1 MLFIMYMVS
10 MMLYVYFI
18 TYQIN
23 DKINA
28 YILDMMEF
36 IYDGEYHHSLF
47 SMQRLDIMCMISSI
61 MCINYM
67 IVLNDILR
75 CF

>member
-1 MLFIMYMVS
+1 

-28 YILDMMEF
+28 YILEMMEF
-36 IYDGEYHHSLF
+36 IYDVKYHHSLF
-47 SMQRLDIMCMISSI
+47 LMQILDIMSMIFFI

-67 IVLNDILR
+67 SILSDILL